1 MNSAQLEK
9 PLFPVKAE
17 KPKCHFTMTKR
28 KRKKKDE

>member
-17 KPKCHFTMTKR
+17 KPKCHFHYD
-28 KRKKKDE
+28 KKKKKKKR